1 MLMAQPSLKKQI
13 DDMKQKS
20 IALLGLVSM
29 LIGCSM
35 APPLVQPEVPLAKS
49 YKETAPWM
57 LAQPAD
63 ELPRGA
69 WWKLYDNAELNALE
83 ARLITNSPNL
93 AAAYARY
100 AQAEAYTL
108 QLRSGLFPT
117 LTGTAT
123 AQHNRQSE
131 MRPLRNAAGQSEYN
145 AYSIGVQAS
154 YEIDLWSRVRNLVAS
169 GLAKEQ
175 AEKADLESTL
185 LSLQAE
191 LAYNYIALRGIDQQI
206 GLLRDT
212 VTAYLKTLELT
223 KIRHDGGIAPGL
235 DVARAQTQ
243 YDTAQSLVEQAL
255 AQRALAEHAIAALVG
270 ASISEFSISPRKE
283 KITMPSI
290 PIGLPSALL
299 QRRPDIAAAERRMAA
314 ANASVGVAK
323 AAFFPDLTL
332 SVVLGYQSTSAGS
345 WISAPNMF
353 WAIGP
358 AMVLNLFDA
367 GKRRAQVSEAQ
378 AVLDENAALYRA
390 VTISAFQQVEDNLA
404 LLNHF
409 NLASKSQLSALAA
422 AKQALDIAQSRY
434 QEGAASYLE
443 VTASQ
448 SIALETERVLLDLNT
463 RSLQSSVQLIRALGG
478 GWSSNND
485 KL

>member
-1 MLMAQPSLKKQI
+1 MIIKVKTITA
-13 DDMKQKS
+13 
-20 IALLGLVSM
+20 LGLAS
-29 LIGCSM
+29 LFIGCSM
-35 APPLVQPEVPLAKS
+35 APPLVKPEIPIAKS

-83 ARLITNSPNL
+83 ERLLTNSPNL

-108 QLRSGLFPT
+108 QLRSGLFPS
-117 LTGTAT
+117 LTGTSS
-123 AQHNRQSE
+123 AQHNRQSD

-169 GLAKEQ
+169 GVATEQ
-175 AEKADLESTL
+175 AGKADLESTR

-206 GLLRDT
+206 GLLRNT
-212 VTAYLKTLELT
+212 VTAYRKTLDLT
-223 KIRHDGGIAPGL
+223 KLRHDGGIAPGL

-243 YDTAQSLVEQAL
+243 FDMAQSLVEQAL

-270 ASISEFSISPRKE
+270 ASVSEFSITPRQE
-283 KITMPSI
+283 EIVMPSI

-314 ANASVGVAK
+314 ANASVGVANS
-323 AAFFPDLTL
+323 AFFPDLTL
-332 SVVLGYQSTSAGS
+332 SGVLGYQSSSSGK
-345 WISAPNMF
+345 WIAAPNIF

-358 AMVLNLFDA
+358 AIVLNLFDG

-378 AVLDENAALYRA
+378 AVLDEASAQYRGVA
-390 VTISAFQQVEDNLA
+390 IRAFQQVEDNLG

-409 NLASKSQLSALAA
+409 NLASKSQHSALAA
-422 AKQALDIAQSRY
+422 AKQSLDFAQSRY
-434 QEGAASYLE
+434 QEGTASYLE

-448 SIALETERVLLDLNT
+448 TVALETERSLLDLNT
-463 RSLQSSVQLIRALGG
+463 RILQSSVQLIRALGG
-478 GWSSNND
+478 GWS
-485 KL
+485 LE